1 MLAKSYTTIV
11 TLEVLYHAITVLS
24 VRMSHSCF
32 VRPPEVNDTIE
43 RDDEGNYKHLPSPSV
58 NARRSHSA
66 DRILWVIL
74 SYEMCQ
80 MPFIPYALSLSL
92 SVAYRKW
99 RFSQIPM
106 FRSRG
111 RADFTA
117 VFGALLPWY
126 TRFSCASK
134 NVNLAREVISK
145 MEQMERKAKG
155 LPAAPSDAKLY
166 PANPDLTGII
176 PSGYTAAPAIRGPPP
191 DRLESRSAPTPD
203 TMQDNR
209 TSLQRASTSQPR
221 PGLAE
226 YPWPLTQPLPHTL
239 AMQRHDSATQTETP
253 SLLQQVG
260 NPFNAIGQ
268 ISISANLL
276 GEASELD
283 VFSMVDP
290 AFPQDNVDFAFF
302 SNLDPTFPSHE
313 WPDIDPWLADVPNG
327 IVGTEQ

>member
-1 MLAKSYTTIV
+1 
-11 TLEVLYHAITVLS
+11 
-24 VRMSHSCF
+24 
-32 VRPPEVNDTIE
+32 
-43 RDDEGNYKHLPSPSV
+43 
-58 NARRSHSA
+58 
-66 DRILWVIL
+66 
-74 SYEMCQ
+74 

-155 LPAAPSDAKLY
+155 LPAASSDAKPY
-166 PANPDLTGII
+166 PPNLDPSGII
-176 PSGYTAAPAIRGPPP
+176 ASGYTAAPAIRGPPP
-191 DRLESRSAPTPD
+191 DRLESRSAPVPD
-203 TMQDNR
+203 IMEDARNSIPR
-209 TSLQRASTSQPR
+209 PSSFKLR
-221 PGLAE
+221 PGLAGCT
-226 YPWPLTQPLPHTL
+226 WPLTQPLPHTS
-239 AMQRHDSATQTETP
+239 AMQNHDNATQTEAQAP
-253 SLLQQVG
+253 SLLEQAA
-260 NPFNAIGQ
+260 NPFNTIGQ
-268 ISISANLL
+268 MVSVPTNLL

-283 VFSMVDP
+283 IFSLVDP

-302 SNLDPTFPSHE
+302 SNLDPTCPSHE
-313 WPDIDPWLADVPNG
+313 WPDIDPWLADLPNG
-327 IVGTEQ
+327 VAGAE